1 MPMFWS
7 LEPGKVICHT
17 EKGKS
22 VCRWNWGGQSPNVEW
37 GEMSLDCAR
46 GLSVLTEFLKGEER
60 ESKEIKAKRTRA
72 RLCPV
77 LLTLN
82 MEEGAIRQGMWAS
95 SRS

>member
-1 MPMFWS
+1 M
-7 LEPGKVICHT
+7 LNG
-17 EKGKS
+17 
-22 VCRWNWGGQSPNVEW
+22 

-46 GLSVLTEFLKGEER
+46 GLNVLTVFLKGEER
-60 ESKEIKAKRTRA
+60 ESKEIKTKRTRA

-82 MEEGAIRQGMWAS
+82 MEEGATRQGMWAS